1 MEIRTGE
8 RADLDRLVEGNEAM
22 AWETESLRLNPSVL
36 RSGVAAA
43 LSGQRAA
50 RYLVAVEGD
59 EIIGQLMLTT
69 EWSDWRDAEVWW
81 IQSVY
86 VWPAARGRGVYRAL
100 AAAAAEEAQAAGAA
114 GLRLYVDVRNTA
126 AQQVYTRLGMIG
138 DHYRVFEQMFR

>member
-8 RADLDRLVEGNEAM
+8 RADLDRLVEGNKAM

-50 RYLVAVEGD
+50 RYLVAIEGD

>member
-43 LSGQRAA
+43 LSGHRAA

>member
-1 MEIRTGE
+1 LT
-8 RADLDRLVEGNEAM
+8 
-22 AWETESLRLNPSVL
+22 NP
-36 RSGVAAA
+36 
-43 LSGQRAA
+43 
-50 RYLVAVEGD
+50 
-59 EIIGQLMLTT
+59 

>member
-1 MEIRTGE
+1 MEIRRGE
-8 RADLDRLVEGNEAM
+8 MADLDRLVEGNEAM

-86 VWPAARGRGVYRAL
+86 VWPAARGQGVYRAL
-100 AAAAAEEAQAAGAA
+100 AAAAATQAQAAGAA

-126 AQQVYTRLGMIG
+126 AQEVYTRLGMSG